1 MDEKQKTGF
10 GRKFGKVL
18 LALLIPLLFLLL
30 LTGLFLKLAGIDP
43 INEAKSMLFGS
54 GRNPSVQSIHSPAAT
69 TSGLKQQIA
78 GQNRTIKQL
87 QNDNKNKADQIA
99 QLQNQLKQAQNQ
111 SAQQN
116 QVQKSRNQAA
126 LQSVY
131 AQTYR
136 NMDPVKAAAIFE
148 KLSIKQAAKY
158 MNMLDDKTK
167 ASIMQNMTPAKAA
180 AVTQLLKA
188 PAGSGSST
196 SSALSGSADSTTT
209 TTSSVTSLP

>member
-1 MDEKQKTGF
+1 VDEKKSSGF
-10 GRKFGKVL
+10 GRRLSKIIF
-18 LALLIPLLFLLL
+18 AILIPILFLLL

-43 INEAKSMLFGS
+43 INEAKSLVFGS
-54 GRNPSVQSIHSPAAT
+54 GQNPSVQPVNSPAAT

-78 GQNRTIKQL
+78 SQNQTIKRL
-87 QNDNKNKADQIA
+87 QSDNNSKSDQIA

-111 SAQQN
+111 TNQQN
-116 QVQKSRNQAA
+116 QVQNSQNQAA

-148 KLSIKQAAKY
+148 KLSVKQAARY

-167 ASIMQNMTPAKAA
+167 AAIMENMTAAKAA
-180 AVTQLLKA
+180 AVTPLLKA
-188 PAGSGSST
+188 PANSGSSA
-196 SSALSGSADSTTT
+196 SSALSGAATSSA
-209 TTSSVTSLP
+209 TTSSLP

>member
-18 LALLIPLLFLLL
+18 LAILIPLLFLLL

-43 INEAKSMLFGS
+43 ISEAKSLLFGS
-54 GRNPSVQSIHSPAAT
+54 GQNPPVQSINSPAAT

-87 QNDNKNKADQIA
+87 QNDNKNKSDQIA
-99 QLQNQLKQAQNQ
+99 QLQNQLKQAQSQ
-111 SAQQN
+111 SNQQN
-116 QVQKSRNQAA
+116 QAQKSQKQAA

-148 KLSIKQAAKY
+148 KLSVKQAAKY

-167 ASIMQNMTPAKAA
+167 ASIMQNMTAAKAA
-180 AVTQLLKA
+180 AVTPLLKA
-188 PAGSGSST
+188 PADSGSSAD
-196 SSALSGSADSTTT
+196 SALNGSAASTAT
-209 TTSSVTSLP
+209 TTSSTTSLP